1 MFDQTHPILLPSTLL
16 HPLIT
21 FPSELYLLLFK
32 THLVHTVLPVCAWV
46 RSHHLHGLFASL
58 SSYPPSRKMSGGI
71 PTLPSHIGFFSPT
84 NFISR
89 KNFLFVLLSY
99 LSLQKTHQASFT

>member
-71 PTLPSHIGFFSPT
+71 PTLPSHIVFFFT
-84 NFISR
+84 YKFY
-89 KNFLFVLLSY
+89 LQEELLVCFVVS
-99 LSLQKTHQASFT
+99 